1 MCVNRHED
9 SAPRA
14 RRRRR
19 YGRGPNTYTR
29 NWQDETA
36 YSKPGGTAG
45 APGIKI
51 DDTSEASIIHKIF
64 NLIIEYLI
72 SFIRYKT
79 FY

>member
-1 MCVNRHED
+1 MCVYRHED

-19 YGRGPNTYTR
+19 YGRGPNKYTR

-51 DDTSEASIIHKIF
+51 DDTSDA
-64 NLIIEYLI
+64 NL
-72 SFIRYKT
+72 SNQSCKHS
-79 FY
+79 

>member
-1 MCVNRHED
+1 MCVYRHED

-19 YGRGPNTYTR
+19 YGRGPNKYTR

-45 APGIKI
+45 APGIKNE
-51 DDTSEASIIHKIF
+51 D
-64 NLIIEYLI
+64 
-72 SFIRYKT
+72 R
-79 FY
+79 